1 MIAHTIADVDYRVE
15 DLAEAAGVGV
25 DTVRYYQGRKL
36 LPAPRRE
43 GRVAWYGD
51 HHLKRLREIRD
62 LAQRGFTLA
71 QIRELADAEGDRLL
85 ADLAKA
91 DAVDPTLD
99 RTELARRADVPELIV
114 DIAVGAGLLPAEGE
128 RGDER
133 FAPDSIEM
141 LAAARDLVSGGA
153 PLGELTQLAMRHVAN
168 IESVIDDAI
177 ELFKTH
183 SDESGGSRD
192 ELVATMHRL
201 VPVASSLVGRHF
213 ERTLRS
219 RALARLGDAL
229 DRRRVITVARRVEHA
244 PDPIATWESSSAD
257 SRALWMR
264 PDEGLS
270 IVASGAAVT
279 IEPQGDGRFTAVSAA
294 RVALADRVVAH
305 GPSGSP
311 RPVLVGGLS
320 FATGPAPRPP
330 DWGGFGDSRWVLP
343 EITWIA
349 DPSGAWV
356 ILAEIIE
363 DDADEAD
370 AAAALR
376 ARAEQ
381 LIARPVPP
389 ISEPP
394 PVDVGDA
401 ASDDLAYRDLVARAV
416 EHIADGGLS
425 KVVLA
430 RTHHERPVSMATV
443 LPRLRRRYP
452 TCAVFAFGAGDR
464 TFFGASP
471 EKLVALHGNRVDTV
485 ALAGTVPRGTDD
497 VEDAALAAEMLGW
510 SKTRSEH
517 GFVVDDI
524 TQRLAT
530 LGLVGATPEVPEVLK
545 LARVQHLRTP
555 ISAKVERGADNTD
568 NTDDIDVLRIASV
581 LHPTPAVGGTPTED
595 ALVWIR
601 EHESF
606 DRGWYAA
613 PVGWCDLDGN
623 GELRVALRSALA
635 GPDGVDLFA
644 GAGIVA
650 DSVPDDELGETGMK
664 LRALLDVMDR

>member
-1 MIAHTIADVDYRVE
+1 VDYRVE

-51 HHLKRLREIRD
+51 HHLERLREIRD

-99 RTELARRADVPELIV
+99 RAELARRADVPELIV
-114 DIAVGAGLLPAEGE
+114 DIAVGAGLLPAVGG
-128 RGDER
+128 RGHER

-192 ELVATMHRL
+192 DLVATMHRL

-229 DRRRVITVARRVEHA
+229 DRRRVIAVACRVQHT
-244 PDPIATWESSSAD
+244 PDPIAIWEAATD
-257 SRALWMR
+257 GSRALWMR

-270 IVASGAAVT
+270 IVALGAAVT

-294 RVALADRVVAH
+294 RVALADRVAAH

-311 RPVLVGGLS
+311 RPVLMGGLS
-320 FATGPAPRPP
+320 FATGPDPRPP
-330 DWGGFGDSRWVLP
+330 DWGDFGDARWVLP
-343 EITWIA
+343 EITWIT
-349 DPSGAWV
+349 DPNGSWV
-356 ILAEIIE
+356 MLAEIIE
-363 DDADEAD
+363 DETDEAD
-370 AAAALR
+370 AVAALR
-376 ARAEQ
+376 ARSDQ
-381 LIARPVPP
+381 LIDQTIPP
-389 ISEPP
+389 ILEPP
-394 PVDVGDA
+394 PVDVGYA
-401 ASDDLAYRDLVARAV
+401 ASDDPAYRDLVARAV

-430 RTHHERPVSMATV
+430 RSHHELPITLATV

-452 TCAVFAFGAGDR
+452 TCAVFAFGVGER

-485 ALAGTVPRGTDD
+485 ALAGTVPRGADEA
-497 VEDAALAAEMLGW
+497 EDIALAAEMLGW

-530 LGLVGATPEVPEVLK
+530 LGLVGATPEVPEVMK

-555 ISAKVERGADNTD
+555 ISARVERGNGDS
-568 NTDDIDVLRIASV
+568 DDIDVLRIASV
-581 LHPTPAVGGTPTED
+581 LHPTPAVGGTPTEN
-595 ALVWIR
+595 ALEWIR

>member
-1 MIAHTIADVDYRVE
+1 VIAPTIAKVDYRVE
-15 DLAEAAGVGV
+15 ELADAAGVGV

-51 HHLKRLREIRD
+51 HHLERLREIRD
-62 LAQRGFTLA
+62 LAHRGFTLS

-91 DAVDPTLD
+91 DAVDPSLD
-99 RTELARRADVPELIV
+99 RAELARRAEVPELIV
-114 DIAVGAGLLPAEGE
+114 DIAVGAGLLSATGE
-128 RGDER
+128 QGDER
-133 FAPDSIEM
+133 FAPDSVEM
-141 LAAARDLVSGGA
+141 LAAARALVSEGA

-183 SDESGGSRD
+183 SDDSGGSRD
-192 ELVATMHRL
+192 DLVATMHRL

-219 RALARLGDAL
+219 RALARLGGDT
-229 DRRRVITVARRVEHA
+229 DRRPVVTVARRIVHA
-244 PDPIATWESSSAD
+244 PDPIAIWEAAAEHL
-257 SRALWMR
+257 RALWIR
-264 PDEGLS
+264 PDDGLS
-270 IVASGAAVT
+270 MVALGAALT
-279 IEPQGDGRFTAVSAA
+279 IEPEGDGRFTAVSAA
-294 RVALADRVVAH
+294 RAALAERVVSH
-305 GPSGSP
+305 GPDDSP
-311 RPVLVGGLS
+311 RPLLIGGLA
-320 FATGPAPRPP
+320 FEPGPAERGP
-330 DWGGFGDSRWVLP
+330 DWHGFPDSRWVLP
-343 EITWIA
+343 EITWITDHTGSWVVA
-349 DPSGAWV
+349 AGVVDDGAT
-356 ILAEIIE
+356 
-363 DDADEAD
+363 EA
-370 AAAALR
+370 AMMAALDSR
-376 ARAEQ
+376 
-381 LIARPVPP
+381 LDVVVSGSIVSIP
-389 ISEPP
+389 EPP
-394 PVDVGDA
+394 PVVVGQA
-401 ASDDLAYRDLVARAV
+401 ASDDLAYRDLVAAAV
-416 EHIADGGLS
+416 DHISTGALS

-430 RTHHERPVSMATV
+430 RAHHEEPVALATV

-452 TCAVFAFGAGDR
+452 TCAVFAFAVGER
-464 TFFGASP
+464 IFFGASP
-471 EKLVALHGNRVDTV
+471 EKLVALRGNQVETV
-485 ALAGTVPRGTDD
+485 ALAGTVPRGADD
-497 VEDAALAAEMLGW
+497 AEDAALAAEMLGW

-555 ISAKVERGADNTD
+555 ITASVERGSGDV
-568 NTDDIDVLRIASV
+568 DDIDVLRIASV

-595 ALVWIR
+595 ALAWIR
-601 EHESF
+601 THESF

-635 GPDGVDLFA
+635 TPDGVDLFA

-650 DSVPDDELGETGMK
+650 DSVPDDELAETGMK

>member
-1 MIAHTIADVDYRVE
+1 VDYRVE

-25 DTVRYYQGRKL
+25 DTVRYYQGREL
-36 LPAPRRE
+36 LPAPRRV

-51 HHLKRLREIRD
+51 HHLERLREIRD

-71 QIRELADAEGDRLL
+71 QIRELADAEGDRIL

-91 DAVDPTLD
+91 NAVDPTLD
-99 RTELARRADVPELIV
+99 RAELARRSDVPELIV
-114 DIAVGAGLLPAEGE
+114 DIAVGAGLLSSAGPP
-128 RGDER
+128 GDER
-133 FAPDSIEM
+133 FAPDSVAM
-141 LAAARDLVSGGA
+141 LAAARDLVNGGA

-177 ELFKTH
+177 EIFKTH
-183 SDESGGSRD
+183 RDESGGSRD
-192 ELVATMHRL
+192 DLVATMHRL

-219 RALARLGDAL
+219 RALARLGDDL
-229 DRRRVITVARRVEHA
+229 DRRRVITLARRVDRA
-244 PDPIATWESSSAD
+244 VDPIAIWEEAVD
-257 SRALWMR
+257 DTRALWIR

-270 IVASGAAVT
+270 IVAVGAAIRV
-279 IEPQGDGRFTAVSAA
+279 EPAGDGRFTAVSAA
-294 RVALADRVVAH
+294 RVALADRVVVH
-305 GPSGSP
+305 GPAGSP
-311 RPVLVGGLS
+311 RPLLIGGLS
-320 FATGPAPRPP
+320 FATGPDNRPP
-330 DWGGFGDSRWVLP
+330 EWGGFGDAMWVLP
-343 EITWIA
+343 EITWLT
-349 DPSGAWV
+349 DSGGSWL
-356 ILAEIIE
+356 ILAETIE
-363 DDADEAD
+363 DDADESD
-370 AAAALR
+370 AVASLE
-376 ARAEQ
+376 ARADD
-381 LIARPVPP
+381 LVARPVEP
-389 ISEPP
+389 IAEPP
-394 PVDVGDA
+394 AVEVGES
-401 ASDDLAYRDLVARAV
+401 ASDDLAYRDLVDTAV
-416 EHIADGGLS
+416 DHISDGGLS

-430 RTHHERPVSMATV
+430 RSHHEQPVSMATV

-452 TCAVFAFGAGDR
+452 TCAVFAFGFGER

-485 ALAGTVPRGTDD
+485 ALAGTVPRGADD
-497 VEDAALAAEMLGW
+497 AEDAVLAAEMLGW

-555 ISAKVERGADNTD
+555 ISAKVERGTRGV
-568 NTDDIDVLRIASV
+568 DDIDVLRIASV
-581 LHPTPAVGGTPTED
+581 LHPTPAVGGTPTEA
-595 ALVWIR
+595 ALDWIR
-601 EHESF
+601 DHESF

-650 DSVPDDELGETGMK
+650 DSVPDDELAETGMK

>member
-1 MIAHTIADVDYRVE
+1 VIAHTIARVDYRVE

-25 DTVRYYQGRKL
+25 DTVRYYQGREL

-51 HHLKRLREIRD
+51 HHLDRLREIRD

-91 DAVDPTLD
+91 DAVDPSLD
-99 RTELARRADVPELIV
+99 RAELARRADVPELIV
-114 DIAVGAGLLPAEGE
+114 DIAVGAGLLAFAGE
-128 RGDER
+128 PDNER
-133 FAPDSIEM
+133 FAPDSVEM

-177 ELFKTH
+177 ELFKTQ
-183 SDESGGSRD
+183 SNESGGSRD
-192 ELVATMHRL
+192 DLVATMHRL

-219 RALARLGDAL
+219 RALARLGGDL
-229 DRRRVITVARRVEHA
+229 DRRRVITVAARVDNP
-244 PDPIATWESSSAD
+244 PDPIAIWEAASD
-257 SRALWMR
+257 ESRALWIR

-270 IVASGAAVT
+270 IVAQGAAVT

-294 RVALADRVVAH
+294 RVALADRVISH
-305 GPSGSP
+305 GPDGSP
-311 RPVLVGGLS
+311 RPVLLGGFS
-320 FATGPAPRPP
+320 FATGADTRTPE
-330 DWGGFGDSRWVLP
+330 WGGFGDSLWVLP
-343 EITWIA
+343 EVTWLTDA
-349 DPSGAWV
+349 DGSWLMV
-356 ILAEIIE
+356 AEIIE
-363 DDADEAD
+363 DDTDETEAV
-370 AAAALR
+370 ALLESR
-376 ARAEQ
+376 AQQIIGRTTTS
-381 LIARPVPP
+381 IP
-389 ISEPP
+389 EPP
-394 PVDVGDA
+394 PVDVGEA
-401 ASDDLAYRDLVARAV
+401 ASDDLAFRDLVAKAV
-416 EHIADGGLS
+416 DHIADGGLS

-430 RTHHERPVSMATV
+430 RAHHEQPVNMATV

-452 TCAVFAFGAGDR
+452 TCAVFAFGIGDR
-464 TFFGASP
+464 IFFGASP
-471 EKLVALHGNRVDTV
+471 EKLVALHGNQVDTV
-485 ALAGTVPRGTDD
+485 ALAGTVPRGVDEA
-497 VEDAALAAEMLGW
+497 EDTALAAEMLGW

-555 ISAKVERGADNTD
+555 ISARVERGNGES
-568 NTDDIDVLRIASV
+568 DDIDVLRIASV
-581 LHPTPAVGGTPTED
+581 LHPTPAVGGTPTEA
-595 ALVWIR
+595 ALAWIR

-650 DSVPDDELGETGMK
+650 DSVPADELGETGMK